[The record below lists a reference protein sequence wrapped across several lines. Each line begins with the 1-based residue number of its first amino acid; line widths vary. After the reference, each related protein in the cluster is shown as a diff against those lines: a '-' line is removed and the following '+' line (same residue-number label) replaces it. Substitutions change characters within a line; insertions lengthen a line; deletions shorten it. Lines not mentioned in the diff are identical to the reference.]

1 MNLVLL
7 ATFALAVQASVVG
20 IDLGS
25 QFFKAHLVKPGSPFT
40 IVENTASHRKT
51 PTGITFTKE
60 ERLYGLD
67 SIIQGGSNAE
77 KSFMFSWDLIGLPF
91 SEELI

>member
-1 MNLVLL
+1 MNLLL
-7 ATFALAVQASVVG
+7 LCTLAFAIQASVVG

-51 PTGITFTKE
+51 PTGVTFTKE
-60 ERLYGLD
+60 E
-67 SIIQGGSNAE
+67 
-77 KSFMFSWDLIGLPF
+77 
-91 SEELI
+91 